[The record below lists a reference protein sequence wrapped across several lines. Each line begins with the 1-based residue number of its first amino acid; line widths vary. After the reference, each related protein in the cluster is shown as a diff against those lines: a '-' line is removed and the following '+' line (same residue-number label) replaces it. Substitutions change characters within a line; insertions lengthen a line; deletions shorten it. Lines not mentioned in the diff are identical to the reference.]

1 MAITRIESDKVS
13 INKPSE
19 KIFDYL
25 SDFQNF
31 EKLMPEQVTEW
42 EATADECSFNIS
54 GMATIGMK
62 IVEKTPSSKILI
74 SSNGKVPFDFTLLI
88 DIDGKESTTT
98 IGQIVFESE
107 LNPMMKMM
115 VAKPLG
121 NFFNMLAKK
130 MADIE

>member
-88 DIDGKESTTT
+88 DIDGKEPTTT